1 MQKTV
6 ISRDYR
12 IFLDLLREVRL
23 NGGITQVELA
33 ESLEETQ
40 SFVSKCERGERR
52 LDLLEVRRW
61 CQSLRCPFTDFMQQ
75 LEHRLQHT
83 GAGGPGKRRRAKS
96 QLERGG

>member
-6 ISRDYR
+6 VSRDYR

-52 LDLLEVRRW
+52 LDLLEIRRW
-61 CQSLRCPFTDFMQQ
+61 CQSLHYPFSDFMQQ
-75 LEHRLQHT
+75 LERRLKH
-83 GAGGPGKRRRAKS
+83 ASASGPGKPRRAKS
-96 QLERGG
+96 